1 MENRLRY
8 MMTPRNSMSITY
20 TKGLLNMPGQNNCF
34 LNSAV
39 QVLWHLDIFRRS
51 FREIKGHACMGESCI
66 FCALKE
72 LFAQFQYSQESALPP
87 DALRRALAETFFDQ
101 RRFQLGFMDDAAEC
115 FENILM
121 RIHYHIANQ
130 EPEDMCTLTHCI
142 AHQKFAMTLVEQ
154 NVCHVCGAT
163 SEPLSFTQMVH
174 YVSSSALCS
183 QASLMISQKI
193 DPTQAFGQ
201 LLRQA
206 GSMGE
211 VRNCPSACG
220 AKIQICRALM
230 NHPEIVSIGV
240 VWDSE
245 NPTLDHIMDVI
256 KAIGLKINLQD
267 TFHSVVDGSW
277 VRGTTHQLVGI
288 VTYYGKHYSTFFFHT
303 KLRIWIYFDDAAV
316 CEIGPKWD
324 QVVDK
329 CYRGHFQPL
338 LLLYVDPQGS
348 PVSSETAPKS
358 VTVVAGHSKP
368 QKDIF
373 SKEDA
378 YSSSGNHRRAFTPNP
393 ETSQENITS
402 VQPRRA
408 ITPSGE
414 LSCRSVKNHFH
425 SQFRQSSLANVV
437 SNKNGRHLSFK
448 QSHPLQ
454 PNSSCEWQP
463 HYLQNY
469 LKHSSASVLSE
480 QQDEHSGGGMMYSG
494 NLSVETSRC
503 KSSVSACQ
511 NKSNSEEISRNTQ
524 GMKKIEGTSHGSP
537 LKPSCGEDVLQQRK
551 PVSVGQFGS
560 RIVMGTNSEN
570 GNTYISRQ
578 AVESILK
585 AQKLQWQKTLIGGVG
600 LSTAVGTRNF
610 NNAAVEKNKKSQDK
624 SVTGDLTLK
633 IDIPDFPNTF
643 GRRDSGNWSGDCNSA
658 SSMSSSSVDNIF
670 SGVVAGSRQNI
681 NLHQFGNL
689 TRTHFDSNTQG
700 TTGDLGYDSFSLSS
714 TESYQ
719 SARTNSPSKTDHC
732 LIQITEGMQTVFQKS
747 NKVEMLQKE
756 SHAKGAR
763 DDCDKL
769 CVQADALLIK
779 SQEKE
784 KEGQLKVAT
793 LLSDVAAAKAREAM
807 DAPYS
812 NPKSLTT
819 AKMKHRRC
827 IMRSSALHSRL
838 KEIENEELKSR
849 NEANSCNLN
858 KCLNPDVIVSTD
870 DSSVLPDQP
879 INTSTLVTEC
889 SSSGNINE
897 RDEKVLQI
905 YATLP
910 KKGRKYK
917 NNQEGLEDAIKVNGE
932 QPNKNTP
939 EEKEKFFHQQ
949 SSKSRRDFA
958 TRTKSFSE
966 KINLDDKERLSLRKT
981 DGPNISDV
989 TSLFKDKNVA
999 EVAGNDNPRSNL
1011 HRTYSVPS
1019 ASLNKDQEK
1028 STDMLNQ
1035 TFSGQPSKKQHRV
1048 RRRLLGGFMRRK
1060 NRSLPDLREDKDQDE
1075 VISNSYDDS
1084 TIFGM
1089 LRFTKLHQV
1098 KPSTYDEFCTGM
1110 QGQKNKKTNLQD
1122 SQMNKR
1128 PMKNYT
1134 LLRKESHVTEPGPSD
1149 SNFKKEST
1157 VRSHMV
1163 PPALLSQNFN
1173 NKSNVKLS
1181 PWKVSNRSNKP
1192 NIQSSEHLPKAFI
1205 DQENIRQEPVSSEH
1219 NPKRKILEKNED
1231 KKHEYT
1237 TSVNSGIKEFLNK
1250 TQEVETSDQHDLP
1263 KNLHTKEVQ
1272 WMQELQQKQF
1282 NILQKKKFQE
1292 SCSSNPGELQ
1302 NTRNKSPHT
1311 VLSET
1316 PKSIKCVHQNPE
1328 WSTNVHPPLQRPR
1341 TGFTTATERVKE
1353 RESHLNNPQSV
1364 KVLASRIESFLKPA
1378 SEHPSKD
1385 DNKSSYSQSSGNYKQ
1400 ALSHKSSL
1408 QISKQKE
1415 LQSWEACSAITDPKL
1430 VDQPPDYETTLQR
1443 LGLLRN
1449 KWQSSDE
1456 MLSPTCASY
1465 EMESGSK
1472 IPEMK
1477 KISSSHVSDFIPGYH
1492 KQNSSLLGH
1501 TRQEA
1506 GTQPI
1511 SSVGTSQA
1519 RQNVKCKHSCNYTAE
1534 GVPNSYSVPSLV
1546 DISKKKPNAKKCVT
1560 FSDCVVLV
1568 ECDEDRGKGISSN
1581 TQFQEMAEKSS
1592 MQRQVSGIGSGDK
1605 ATLRM
1610 TTQPPKLSSSNQSSE
1625 TFCNLCHKAV
1635 VVPPTVYCAN
1645 CACYLARFK

>member
-121 RIHYHIANQ
+121 RIHFHIANQ

-256 KAIGLKINLQD
+256 KAIGLKISLQD

-277 VRGTTHQLVGI
+277 ARGATHQLVGI

-373 SKEDA
+373 SKEDV

-448 QSHPLQ
+448 QSHPSQTNL
-454 PNSSCEWQP
+454 SCEWKP
-463 HYLQNY
+463 HYFQNY

-480 QQDEHSGGGMMYSG
+480 QQDEHNSSGMTYSDK
-494 NLSVETSRC
+494 LSVETSRC
-503 KSSVSACQ
+503 KSSVSVCQ
-511 NKSNSEEISRNTQ
+511 NKCNSDEISRNSQ
-524 GMKKIEGTSHGSP
+524 GTKMNEGTFYGMP
-537 LKPSCGEDVLQQRK
+537 LRPSCGEDVLQQRK
-551 PVSVGQFGS
+551 PLCVGQFGS
-560 RIVMGTNSEN
+560 RVGTGTNSEN
-570 GNTYISRQ
+570 GKTYISRE

-585 AQKLQWQKTLIGGVG
+585 AQKLQWQKTLTGGVG
-600 LSTAVGTRNF
+600 LSAAVGTSNYS
-610 NNAAVEKNKKSQDK
+610 NTTVEKNEKSQEK
-624 SVTGDLTLK
+624 PLK
-633 IDIPDFPNTF
+633 IDIPDFPNSF

-670 SGVVAGSRQNI
+670 SGVVAGSRSNI
-681 NLHQFGNL
+681 NLHQYGNL
-689 TRTHFDSNTQG
+689 TRVNFDNNVQG

-719 SARTNSPSKTDHC
+719 SARTNSPSKTDHS

-747 NKVEMLQKE
+747 SKVETLQKE
-756 SHAKGAR
+756 SHAKNAR

-838 KEIENEELKSR
+838 KEIENEELKLK
-849 NEANSCNLN
+849 NEANSCNTN
-858 KCLNPDVIVSTD
+858 KCLNPIGTISTD
-870 DSSVLPDQP
+870 DSSVLPDQQ

-889 SSSGNINE
+889 STSGNINE
-897 RDEKVLQI
+897 RDEKMLQI

-910 KKGRKYK
+910 KRGRRYK
-917 NNQEGLEDAIKVNGE
+917 NNHEGLEDAMKIKSE
-932 QPNKNTP
+932 QSNKDTP
-939 EEKEKFFHQQ
+939 EEKETFFHQQ
-949 SSKSRRDFA
+949 SLKSRREFA
-958 TRTKSFSE
+958 TRTKSFNE
-966 KINLDDKERLSLRKT
+966 KMNLDDKERLSLRRT
-981 DGPNISDV
+981 DGSKMSDV
-989 TSLFKDKNVA
+989 SSSFKEKNLT
-999 EVAGNDNPRSNL
+999 EVERNDNPKSNL

-1019 ASLNKDQEK
+1019 ASLNKDSEK
-1028 STDMLNQ
+1028 STNTLNQ

-1048 RRRLLGGFMRRK
+1048 RRKLLGGFMRRK
-1060 NRSLPDLREDKDQDE
+1060 NRSLPDLRESKDQDE

-1084 TIFGM
+1084 TIFGT

-1098 KPSTYDEFCTGM
+1098 KPSTYDDFSTGM
-1110 QGQKNKKTNLQD
+1110 QEQKNKNTNHQD
-1122 SQMNKR
+1122 NQMNKR
-1128 PMKNYT
+1128 PVKNYT
-1134 LLRKESHVTEPGPSD
+1134 SLRKESHIIEPDPSEN
-1149 SNFKKEST
+1149 NFKKESM
-1157 VRSHMV
+1157 VRSRIV
-1163 PPALLSQNFN
+1163 SPAWLSQNFS
-1173 NKSNVKLS
+1173 NKANVKLS
-1181 PWKVSNRSNKP
+1181 PWKYSNPSNKL
-1192 NIQSSEHLPKAFI
+1192 NIQPSEHPSKAYI
-1205 DQENIRQEPVSSEH
+1205 DQENIGQEPMSSEQ
-1219 NPKRKILEKNED
+1219 NPKRKILENNED
-1231 KKHEYT
+1231 KKEEYI
-1237 TSVNSGIKEFLNK
+1237 TSLSNGIKEYLNK
-1250 TQEVETSDQHDLP
+1250 TQEVETSDLQDLP
-1263 KNLHTKEVQ
+1263 KSHYMKEAQ
-1272 WMQELQQKQF
+1272 WMQELQQKQLHM
-1282 NILQKKKFQE
+1282 LQKKKLQD
-1292 SCSSNPGELQ
+1292 SCSSNPGESQ
-1302 NTRNKSPHT
+1302 NTRNKSPRT
-1311 VLSET
+1311 ILSET

-1328 WSTNVHPPLQRPR
+1328 WSTNVHPLLQRSR
-1341 TGFTTATERVKE
+1341 TGFTTTTERVKE
-1353 RESHLNNPQSV
+1353 KEPHLNNPQSV
-1364 KVLASRIESFLKPA
+1364 KILASRIESFLKPA
-1378 SEHPSKD
+1378 SEHVSKD
-1385 DNKSSYSQSSGNYKQ
+1385 ENKGNYKQ
-1400 ALSHKSSL
+1400 ALSHRSTL
-1408 QISKQKE
+1408 QMSRQKE
-1415 LQSWEACSAITDPKL
+1415 LQNLEACSAVTDLKV

-1456 MLSPTCASY
+1456 TLSPMCVSY
-1465 EMESGSK
+1465 ETESGSK
-1472 IPEMK
+1472 VPEVK
-1477 KISSSHVSDFIPGYH
+1477 KISSSHLSDFLPSYH

-1511 SSVGTSQA
+1511 TSVGTPHQA
-1519 RQNVKCKHSCNYTAE
+1519 RQTGKCKRLCNPISE

-1546 DISKKKPNAKKCVT
+1546 DISKKKPNTKKCVT

-1581 TQFQEMAEKSS
+1581 TQFQETVEKSS
-1592 MQRQVSGIGSGDK
+1592 AQRQVSGGGFSDK

-1610 TTQPPKLSSSNQSSE
+1610 TPQQLKLSSSNQSC
-1625 TFCNLCHKAV
+1625 CNLCHKTII
-1635 VVPPTVYCAN
+1635 VPPTIYCAN